1 MDGPDPVDILVKATG
16 PRKVVFDTKS
26 RKSQDA
32 TAPASKQRDEEG
44 AIWDENLLVGLMG
57 DENTCVGFL
66 LAGIGQRSPDGDSNV
81 IVVHGHTSELEIE
94 EDFQRLLAR
103 EDIAILLITD
113 QVAEVIANSMARHLD
128 SRKPPVLLTIPSPY
142 QPFDSEADVMLRA
155 VRRLRATEG
164 EGEGGGSGGPQA
176 GDAEDF
182 R

>member
-26 RKSQDA
+26 RKSHDA
-32 TAPASKQRDEEG
+32 TAAASKQRDEEG
-44 AIWDENLLVGLMG
+44 AIWDENLLVGLIG

-66 LAGIGQRSPDGDSNV
+66 RSPDGDSNV
-81 IVVHGHTSELEIE
+81 IVVHEHTSELEIE

-164 EGEGGGSGGPQA
+164 EGEGGGPQA
-176 GDAEDF
+176 DDAEDF